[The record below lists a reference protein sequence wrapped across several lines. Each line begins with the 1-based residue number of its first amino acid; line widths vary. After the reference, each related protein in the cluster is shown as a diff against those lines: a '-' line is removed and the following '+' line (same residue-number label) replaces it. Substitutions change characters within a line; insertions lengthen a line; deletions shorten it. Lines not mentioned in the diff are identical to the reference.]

1 MAFAALRP
9 DWPGGEF
16 PKNAYMTQQKKPTPP
31 RVRKPPKKV
40 AAGLALVALLGFGA
54 AQLTAQ
60 KVADYEGYV
69 PEAYQCPAG
78 VWTKCFGSTQGVTPG
93 ETYTFEECVQSL
105 NEHLV
110 EMAEPVALCVPSLLE
125 QPDTVKA
132 AAVSM
137 AYNIGPKAFCAS
149 SVARYFNAGDYERGC
164 RRIAQIYTTAGGK
177 ELPGLVRRRA
187 EESAMCLEGLRGE

>member
-1 MAFAALRP
+1 
-9 DWPGGEF
+9 
-16 PKNAYMTQQKKPTPP
+16 MTQQRRQTPP
-31 RVRKPPKKV
+31 RVQKPPRKV
-40 AAGLALVALLGFGA
+40 LAGAALIALLGAGA
-54 AQLTAQ
+54 AQLSVD
-60 KVADYEGYV
+60 KVADYEGYI

-93 ETYTFEECVQSL
+93 ETYTFEECVESL

-125 QPDTVKA
+125 QPDKVKA

-137 AYNIGPKAFCAS
+137 AYNIGPTAFCKS
-149 SVARYFNAGDYERGC
+149 SVARYFNAGDYKRGC
-164 RRIAQIYTTAGGK
+164 RRMAEIYTTAKGR

-187 EESAMCLEGLRGE
+187 EESAMCLEGLREE